1 MFIICV
7 VLYFFGGV
15 IYVLFCDA
23 TTQSWALTNKE
34 ANTDEQN
41 TTNKEQ
47 KDLSK
52 TGVENLAFDLT
63 FTTKF

>member
-23 TTQSWALTNKE
+23 TTQSWALNKQ
-34 ANTDEQN
+34 ANTNENN
-41 TTNKEQ
+41 TTNREQ

-63 FTTKF
+63 ITTKF